1 MLSIDGPDIQYYI
14 ECTFEKEATG
24 NTVWQRCHLCQPG
37 NTVWQ
42 RWDNTETFPAEY
54 LALRKIDKLIEEER
68 SFEAK
73 DPRAQYRIN
82 GFRVIQQVTNRFADV
97 RNERYT

>member
-14 ECTFEKEATG
+14 ECTFEKEAT
-24 NTVWQRCHLCQPG
+24 G